1 MSRNLHPVRYLAML
15 GLVLHSW
22 SGHAD
27 DSTASG
33 SPESMTVGQA
43 AEKARQS
50 AQNNRWRNT
59 ALAIGVI
66 AFGIVAVIAVGNN
79 SDQDQGC
86 CESTGS
92 CCP

>member
-15 GLVLHSW
+15 SLVLHSM
-22 SGHAD
+22 SGRAD

-66 AFGIVAVIAVGNN
+66 AFGIVAVVAVGNN
-79 SDQDQGC
+79 SDNDQGC
-86 CESTGS
+86 CESASS